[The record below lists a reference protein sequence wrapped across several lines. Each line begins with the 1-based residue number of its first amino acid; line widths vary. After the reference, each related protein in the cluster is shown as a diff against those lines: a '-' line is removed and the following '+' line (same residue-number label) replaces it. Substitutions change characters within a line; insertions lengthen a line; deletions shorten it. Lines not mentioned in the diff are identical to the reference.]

1 MFNYSQID
9 DKNWLYFLMKK
20 ITPNTPCPCGSHVKY
35 KKCCAKYHKGALP
48 KTALELM
55 KSRYT
60 AYAVGDA
67 SYIIKTTHPNN
78 SDYSDDIKSWKSSIE
93 LFSKETEFLALEIVE
108 FIDGE
113 EEAFVTFK
121 AKLSSGDM
129 VEKSRF
135 LKVDNRWLY
144 ENGEFS

>member
-1 MFNYSQID
+1 
-9 DKNWLYFLMKK
+9 MKK
-20 ITPNTPCPCGSHVKY
+20 ITPNSPCPCGSRVKY
-35 KKCCAKYHKGALP
+35 KKCCAIYHKGALP

-55 KSRYT
+55 KSRYV

-78 SDYSDDIKSWKSSIE
+78 PDHTDDIKAWKSSIE
-93 LFSKETEFLALEIVE
+93 LFSKETEFLGLEVLE
-108 FIDGE
+108 FIDGV

-129 VEKSRF
+129 LEKSRF
-135 LKVDNRWLY
+135 LKVGSRWLY
-144 ENGEFS
+144 ESGEFSQ